1 MRMMEVRKNV
11 VKLLKKY
18 PHLRND
24 DVALVFAYWQMVDKI
39 KFKKSDYPITSP
51 STIIRDRQALQSDGY
66 FLPTNPEVLKKRHK
80 QKVKMRVW
88 LGYTPE
94 PLTTE

>member
-1 MRMMEVRKNV
+1 MKMIEVRKNV

-24 DVALVFAYWQMVDKI
+24 DVALVFAYWQLVDKL
-39 KFKKSDYPITSP
+39 KLKKPDHPITTP
-51 STIIRDRQALQSDGY
+51 LTIVRDRQALQSDGY
-66 FLPTNPEVLKKRHK
+66 FLPTDPEVLKQRRK

-88 LGYTPE
+88 LGYAPE
-94 PLTTE
+94 PYITG